1 MMKRYEESIGSF
13 RQSIFTAQQDIVQN
27 LRQDYAGLEQEI
39 SQTQLNSV
47 NETRQLESGIQLDLN
62 LEVKRRV
69 EAKDEI
75 EKKNHDIINYSSEQ
89 LSTIQK
95 DLELV
100 SIQARYAIMAFGSV
114 ALAAVFL
121 YHTTS

>member
-1 MMKRYEESIGSF
+1 MKRYEESIGSF